1 MTMKKILH
9 VISSPR
15 GNESV
20 SIQLGN
26 AIVDKLKSEYP
37 GTTVKETNLV
47 TDPLPHLDGTLL
59 VATHGGNGDTEMTK
73 RSDEAIEDLRNAD
86 IIVIGMPL
94 FNFGIPSTLK
104 TWLDNIIRPG
114 IAFNYTPEG
123 PKGLMTGKKVY
134 VALASGGVY
143 SEGPMKDYDFAAPY
157 LEKVLAFI
165 GMTDVTIVRAEGT
178 KMPALQDNA
187 LQKAMES
194 LAVA

>member
-1 MTMKKILH
+1 MTILQ
-9 VISSPR
+9 INSSLFNSNGQSSR
-15 GNESV
+15 LADQFVAALRAQN
-20 SIQLGN
+20 
-26 AIVDKLKSEYP
+26 P
-37 GTTVKETNLV
+37 GTELIVRDLAH
-47 TDPLPHLDGTLL
+47 DPLPHLDGMILA
-59 VATHGGNGDTEMTK
+59 ATHGGNGDTEMTK
-73 RSDEAIEDLRNAD
+73 RSDEAISDLNDAD

-114 IAFNYTPEG
+114 IAFSYTAEG

-143 SEGPMKDYDFAAPY
+143 SEGPMMEYDFAAPY
-157 LEKVLAFI
+157 LEKVLGFI